1 MKISLT
7 RRVIAAVATA
17 GLLLVAAPVVAPAA
31 NAADA
36 CAAGATCEGA
46 LTGKLGTTP
55 FKIQMPTN
63 FNGTVLMF
71 SHGYR
76 ISTPIPAA
84 LATPLGLSASP
95 SYSATQVPAFAA
107 APPLGF
113 GSAVAFVGNN
123 NADVA
128 PNATIA
134 ANLLSQGYAL
144 AGVGYASQ
152 GWAINEALE
161 ANSLL
166 LQHVNSG
173 GIKGVKKVLAWGESF
188 GGFVAAT
195 FAEKNPKKIAGVL
208 PACGALAGPLQA
220 MQSAM
225 TVMYTWK
232 SLIAPSLK
240 VANYTPGQVGYGQAL
255 TDLATV
261 LQTLSGVAAG
271 TVSVSSVGYPV
282 AQANLLGGLMGGL
295 PTVSAVYDGQ
305 TVNPAFGTLGTAA
318 ALAGGY
324 SPASAGASTAA
335 AMLQNVG
342 AAAALGIMVRYD
354 LETRARALASI
365 PTDQSANVTDNVNVS
380 YTNLLSSEQ
389 RGEFGD
395 VLNASTVMPN
405 LLNAML
411 ATLDSTKGST
421 TARFPANPAAVKA
434 IASLPA
440 PMGTYS
446 MPTVLLSTTY
456 DPIVPAGNT
465 GWYHDKLI
473 KSAKKQGVLARVGAY
488 YTVPPADGWTT
499 FDPGAKSPNAA
510 ASAAKATSGVGHCN
524 WAIDGGVQ
532 VVNAF
537 KALERMVAKDKPAAV
552 RQANRLMWA
561 TVGVN
566 GDGFFE
572 PEPLKRPRP

>member
-17 GLLLVAAPVVAPAA
+17 GLLLVAAPVVAPAS
-31 NAADA
+31 AADA

-63 FNGTVLMF
+63 FNGTVLMY

-84 LATPLGLSASP
+84 LAQPLGLTSDP
-95 SYSATQVPAFAA
+95 SYTATQVPSFAA

-113 GSAVAFVGNN
+113 GSATAYVGNN
-123 NADVA
+123 NPDIA

-161 ANSLL
+161 ANTLL
-166 LQHVNSG
+166 LNYVNDG
-173 GIKGVKKVLAWGESF
+173 AIKGVKKVLAWGQSF
-188 GGFVAAT
+188 GGLVAAT
-195 FAEKNPKKIAGVL
+195 FAEQNPKKIAGVL

-240 VANYTPGQVGYGQAL
+240 VANYTAGAVGYGQAL

-295 PTVSAVYDGQ
+295 PTASAVYDGQ
-305 TVNPAFGTLGTAA
+305 TVNPAFAQLGTAA

-324 SPASAGASTAA
+324 SPSSAGASTAA

-365 PTDQSANVTDNVNVS
+365 PADQSANVTDNVNVS
-380 YTNLLSSEQ
+380 YTKLLSPEQ

-395 VLNASTVMPN
+395 VLNATTVMPN

-411 ATLDSTKGST
+411 ATLDSTKGNA
-421 TARFPANPAAVKA
+421 TARFAANPAAVKA
-434 IASLPA
+434 IAALPA
-440 PMGTYS
+440 PKGTYT
-446 MPTVLLSTTY
+446 MPTVLISTTY
-456 DPIVPAGNT
+456 DPVVPAGNT
-465 GWYHDKLI
+465 GWYYDKLI
-473 KSAKKQGVLARVGAY
+473 KSAKKQGELARVGVY

-499 FDPGAKSPNAA
+499 FDAGAKTPNAA

-524 WAIDGGVQ
+524 WAIDGGIQ
-532 VVNAF
+532 IVNAI
-537 KALERMVAKDKPAAV
+537 KALERMVAKDKPAAI
-552 RQANRLMWA
+552 RQANRIMWA

-566 GDGFFE
+566 GDGFYE
-572 PEPLKRPRP
+572 PDALKRPRP